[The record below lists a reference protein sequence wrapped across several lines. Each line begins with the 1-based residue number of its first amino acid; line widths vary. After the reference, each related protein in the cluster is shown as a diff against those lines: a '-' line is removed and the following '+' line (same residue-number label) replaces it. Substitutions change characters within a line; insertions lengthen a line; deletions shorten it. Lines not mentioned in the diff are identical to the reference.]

1 MRGLANYA
9 MSGRYRALLIA
20 VASSGSLLFG
30 WIGCAVVAL
39 VTLRRG
45 FREGAWLLLWALLP
59 AVVLTRLTGDSSF
72 LALLLG
78 TSVLAATLR
87 LTVSLPLTALC
98 TTAVAVLTGL
108 GLLTF
113 GEPLLAEL
121 ARVFE
126 EFFTELAKQSQQRDP
141 ATAIVLQPPTQ
152 LQLAGMMG
160 TAIGTLSF
168 LCLVL
173 ARYWQAAL
181 YNPGGFGQEWRALRF
196 PPTLVFALLVAA
208 IALASAGMS
217 FRSWAA
223 ALMLPLTIGGFA
235 LLHAQAR
242 ERGSSTTWLTAL
254 YVVWLLL
261 DVAKLVLVGLVAAD
275 ALLDFRARWRRKAGL
290 ASADVSEEEAKGPEQ
305 RGPDGD
311 AEGEPQER
319 LRERTRENA
328 QEQAREPSQEQE
340 DERRTDDD
348 DDSGNKA

>member
-39 VTLRRG
+39 VTLRQG

-87 LTVSLPLTALC
+87 VTVSLPLTALC
-98 TTAVAVLTGL
+98 TTAVAMLTGL
-108 GLLTF
+108 GLLAF
-113 GEPLLAEL
+113 GEALLAEL

-126 EFFTELAKQSQQRDP
+126 EFFRQLAQQSQQRDA

-168 LCLVL
+168 LCLTL

-208 IALASAGMS
+208 IALASAGLS

-223 ALMLPLTIGGFA
+223 ALLLPLTIGGFA
-235 LLHAQAR
+235 LLHAHAR
-242 ERGSSTTWLTAL
+242 KRGSSTTWLTTL
-254 YVVWLLL
+254 YIVWLLL
-261 DVAKLVLVGLVAAD
+261 DVAKLALVGLVAAD
-275 ALLDFRARWRRKAGL
+275 ALLDFRARWRRQGGPPAADATGEMAAG
-290 ASADVSEEEAKGPEQ
+290 
-305 RGPDGD
+305 
-311 AEGEPQER
+311 
-319 LRERTRENA
+319 
-328 QEQAREPSQEQE
+328 QEQNGSDDHEHDGPQQGSQEQE
-340 DERRTDDD
+340 EERRLDDD